1 MIKLILTDIDDTIK
15 PMDSPA
21 VPQEAID
28 AFRAAEAAGIVV
40 GPASARGYAWI
51 LDYFAGSEDCCSTI
65 LATNG
70 SEVYLEGERIFAA
83 RLAAEDLEEVRS
95 YVAGVPRAGL
105 LVFDNE
111 STPLLVEG
119 ALEDLEVAFPA
130 YARAS
135 RPVDGIPGFDIVK
148 AGVFIAEDREGTWA
162 FVDELNER
170 FDVFDF
176 DYPKPGWSNIMPA
189 GWNKGAA
196 IRFLAER
203 IGASLDEVVIFGD
216 AGNDIPMFEVVPNSV
231 AVANATPA
239 AAAAAR
245 WHIGPCEDHAVAT
258 AIQELARGAW
268 PFVE

>member
-1 MIKLILTDIDDTIK
+1 MVKLILTDIDDTIK

-28 AFRAAEAAGIVV
+28 AFRAAMRAGIVV
-40 GPASARGYAWI
+40 GPATARGYAWTRK
-51 LDYFAGSEDCCSTI
+51 YFVGAEDCCSTI

-130 YARAS
+130 YARS
-135 RPVDGIPGFDIVK
+135 SVPHDGIPGFHIVK
-148 AGVFIAEDREGTWA
+148 AGVFVARDREGTWA

-245 WHIGPCEDHAVAT
+245 WHIGPCEDHAVAA

>member
-1 MIKLILTDIDDTIK
+1 MIKLILTDIDNTIK
-15 PMDSPA
+15 PMDDPL
-21 VPQEAID
+21 VPQAAIE
-28 AFRAAEAAGIVV
+28 AFRAAKQAGIVV
-40 GPASARGYAWI
+40 GPATARGYAWTRKF
-51 LDYFAGSEDCCSTI
+51 FAGAEDCCSTI

-83 RLAAEDLEEVRS
+83 RLDQADLAEVRAF
-95 YVAGVPRAGL
+95 VAEQPGAGL
-105 LVFDNE
+105 LVFDDE

-119 ALEDLEVAFPA
+119 RLEDLEVAFPA

-135 RPVDGIPGFDIVK
+135 RPADGIPSFDIVK
-148 AGVFIAEDREGTWA
+148 AGVFIASDHDGTWEFIDA
-162 FVDELNER
+162 LNER
-170 FDVFDF
+170 FAPFDF
-176 DYPKPGWSNIMPA
+176 DYPKTGWSNIMPA

-196 IRFLAER
+196 IRYLAEQ

-245 WHIGPCEDHAVAT
+245 WHIGPCEENAVAG
-258 AIQELARGAW
+258 AIQALARGEW
-268 PFVE
+268 PFVG